1 MFSINSFLSKAA
13 VAAALLFPVQAAAQC
28 VIDKPAYMLYTDEG
42 MPSSFG
48 DMIEAMAQSD
58 VIFFG
63 EYHNS
68 SVVHWLER
76 VVFTSLAD
84 RLDNN

>member
-1 MFSINSFLSKAA
+1 
-13 VAAALLFPVQAAAQC
+13 
-28 VIDKPAYMLYTDEG
+28 
-42 MPSSFG
+42 
-48 DMIEAMAQSD
+48 MAQSD

-84 RLDNN
+84 RLDVYKRQVLCCYVTMLLQYYVVRVLCCYVTMLLQCYVRCV